1 MHHRDIALVMS
12 VHIQVGE
19 REEYVSQWLCS
30 AGMSLSGS
38 AWLVRGSAWLVCA
51 VQLAVLSDTGGC
63 CVQLDTCAGSEAGVK
78 ARGIDRAARWDV
90 EGVEWREEL
99 GWGHRLADGVGVAG
113 KALRYRW
120 MHAQHRQK

>member
-1 MHHRDIALVMS
+1 
-12 VHIQVGE
+12 
-19 REEYVSQWLCS
+19 
-30 AGMSLSGS
+30 MSLSGS
-38 AWLVRGSAWLVCA
+38 ARLECLSVALLGLCVALLGLCVL
-51 VQLAVLSDTGGC
+51 QLAVLSDTGGC

-120 MHAQHRQK
+120 TRTPAAEIKV